1 MDGLRVREVLVPWLE
16 GTPLAPAV
24 RPEDKLR
31 DAVALMAERGLTCLA
46 VVRNGRPLGRV
57 RLADALRALGLE
69 NGS

>member
-1 MDGLRVREVLVPWLE
+1 
-16 GTPLAPAV
+16 
-24 RPEDKLR
+24 
-31 DAVALMAERGLTCLA
+31 MAERGLTCLA